1 MSINY
6 GPKIVTS
13 GLTLCLDANAPRSY
27 SGSGT
32 VWMDLAQGLVFNSNG
47 TLTPFSTVDG
57 AKCLH
62 FNNSGYWVCSSGYE
76 NVDMG
81 GSCTLI
87 LWLYGEGISER
98 DTIFEKKGT
107 IYNSYEQEIGVAWE
121 TDNELS
127 YYSRKN
133 TYDHASTSALD
144 TGKWAMMAIKMST
157 AKTAGVARTGYYSK
171 NGAPWTE
178 SYNSR
183 STNAVV
189 AAADIIIGYG
199 WAAVVEDGFIGKVLA
214 YDRELTDAE
223 ILQNFIADRRRFQL

>member
-1 MSINY
+1 MII

-13 GLTLCLDANAPRSY
+13 GLTLCLDAQAPRSY

-62 FNNSGYWVCSSGYE
+62 FNSSGFWVCSSGYE

-81 GSCTLI
+81 GPCTLI
-87 LWLYGEGISER
+87 LWVYGEGMSSR
-98 DTIFEKKGT
+98 DSIFEKKGT
-107 IYNSYEQEIGVAWE
+107 TYNSYEQEIAVTWE

-127 YYSRKN
+127 YYSRRS
-133 TYDHASTSALD
+133 TYDYAYTSALD

-157 AKTAGVARTGYYSK
+157 AKSAGVARTGYYSK

-189 AAADIIIGYG
+189 AAEDIRIGYG
-199 WAAVVEDGFIGKVLA
+199 YAGVMEDGFIGKVLA

-223 ILQNFIADRRRFQL
+223 ILQNFNAMKARFHL

>member
-1 MSINY
+1 MSLVR
-6 GPKIVTS
+6 GPKIVTG
-13 GLTLCLDANAPRSY
+13 GLTLCLDAQAPKSY

-57 AKCLH
+57 AKCLQ

-81 GSCTLI
+81 GPCTLV

-107 IYNSYEQEIGVAWE
+107 IYNSYEQEIAVTWE
-121 TDNELS
+121 TNNQLS
-127 YYSRKN
+127 YYSRKS
-133 TYDHASTSALD
+133 TYDYAYTSQVD

-157 AKTAGVARTGYYSK
+157 AKSAGVARTGYYSK

-189 AAADIIIGYG
+189 AAEDIRIGYG
-199 WAAVVEDGFIGKVLA
+199 YAGVMEDGYISKVLA
-214 YDRELTDAE
+214 YDKELTDAE
-223 ILQNFIADRRRFQL
+223 ILQNFNAMKARFHL